1 MKEKIKSKTYTVDE
15 VSMMSGFSKGTLYN
29 SIKENKAPFK
39 VIKLLDSIRI
49 ERTSCD
55 EWLENGITKQA

>member
-1 MKEKIKSKTYTVDE
+1 MKEKIKPKTYTVEE

-49 ERTSCD
+49 EKSSCD
-55 EWLENGITKQA
+55 EWLETGITK

>member
-1 MKEKIKSKTYTVDE
+1 
-15 VSMMSGFSKGTLYN
+15 MMSGFSKGTLYN

-49 ERTSCD
+49 EKSSCD
-55 EWLENGITKQA
+55 EWLETGITKQI